1 MAGDTDLPADRSDQK
16 GEKLCDICLSS
27 IRKSCIKCA
36 NDKCSVRLHTK
47 CFEQVAK
54 LFLTTRRDWKCK
66 SCSDFDNT
74 NTPDDLTSLKY
85 QVSYLKRENEL
96 LIDLNTELKQNNEL
110 LKQNNFELSDK
121 IATQNNSFLPIHAGT
136 TSTVSYSNVLQKT
149 MNNKVT
155 PFSLVIKSTNKENS
169 NIDILSDIQRRV
181 KLADL
186 NVCINSTKQIKNGV
200 VLNCEDELS
209 LEKLKTSI
217 QKKVGSSYNI
227 SESQKYNPRLII
239 KHMQVDSSLESH
251 EDIIENIFSMNQ
263 LEPFTTEDLKIVTI
277 LKYSHSKSQDVIIEV
292 CPKLRKQILERSY
305 LYLGWKRC
313 SVSDYIRVIRCYQC
327 SGIGHISKICKHQK
341 VCPHCSEE
349 HSINE
354 CGSNFKKCINCVNYN
369 IKHKTRHDVN
379 HSTKETNNCWVLQN
393 HINNLKSNIIYE

>member
-1 MAGDTDLPADRSDQK
+1 MERKLPQYQ
-16 GEKLCDICLSS
+16 
-27 IRKSCIKCA
+27 
-36 NDKCSVRLHTK
+36 

-121 IATQNNSFLPIHAGT
+121 IATQNNLFLPIHAGT

-155 PFSLVIKSTNKENS
+155 PFTLVIKSTNKENS

-186 NVCINSTKQIKNGV
+186 NVCINSTKQIKKGV
-200 VLNCEDELS
+200 VPNCEDELS

-251 EDIIENIFSMNQ
+251 EDIIKNMFSINQ

-327 SGIGHISKICKHQK
+327 SGNNRYTTEDLNKTPLENTVHSAPTTPTHRAEITTKTDINKQTIQIKEIKKPSELVKEKNSESKGT
-341 VCPHCSEE
+341 P
-349 HSINE
+349 
-354 CGSNFKKCINCVNYN
+354 
-369 IKHKTRHDVN
+369 
-379 HSTKETNNCWVLQN
+379 TNNQVITRATLKEK
-393 HINNLKSNIIYE
+393 IKLRNNSNK